1 MQTLPAAFLGGL
13 GNAQQIRIKVDGLA
27 FDVRVDAGEAGYEL
41 DPEDWN
47 KLEESA
53 DLRDGM
59 ILIFT
64 RKRATKFWLTGF
76 SPQGSLTTDAHFL
89 GATNLLPDQPGLL
102 LTERG
107 KYFRNT
113 FIIHV
118 ISASELF
125 SDYN

>member
-1 MQTLPAAFLGGL
+1 M
-13 GNAQQIRIKVDGLA
+13 DGLA
-27 FDVRVDAGEAGYEL
+27 FDVHVEAGEAGYEL

-47 KLEESA
+47 RLDEFA
-53 DLRDGM
+53 DLKDGDT
-59 ILIFT
+59 LIFT

-76 SPQGSLTTDAHFL
+76 SPKGSLTTAARFL
-89 GATNLLPDQPGLL
+89 GATNLLPDQPGLF

-107 KYFRNT
+107 KKFRNT